1 MGVVGIFTGALG
13 TALRVLGY
21 LVLSVLVSSRIGVPA
36 RAQPSH
42 SSRLRVSEYMLAVLP
57 HPPHLSTRLD
67 SPFVLCWG
75 WVGVCLFFCWAL
87 VLGWVVCVGGRV
99 GRVWFVGLGRGGI
112 GEG

>member
-67 SPFVLCWG
+67 SPLGLSWR
-75 WVGVCLFFCWAL
+75 WEGVWLSFCWEICL
-87 VLGWVVCVGGRV
+87 EILGHTYLELKLLSC
-99 GRVWFVGLGRGGI
+99 FA
-112 GEG
+112 